1 MALKTRFDYYGLT
14 TGIKTERL
22 YPVSRMVSTVTG
34 LTVQRNKAIVGRNAF
49 AHEAGIHQDGML
61 KERST
66 YEIMR
71 PEEVGVPK
79 TDLVLGKHSGRT
91 ALRDR
96 VNELGYHLT
105 EAQLE
110 ILFVDFKAL
119 ADKKKE
125 VYDEDLVVLI
135 EKHIQDVTAHWS
147 LVSLHTTAGTNVI
160 PTATVSIRR
169 PDGQEVTDAAT
180 GDGPV
185 DAIFKAVE
193 RVTGIAANLREFAV
207 RGVTSGKDA
216 QGEVSLEL
224 EVESDARSF
233 RGRAA
238 STDIIEAS
246 AEAYINAVN
255 AIASRR
261 DRDHPREVIGRPG
274 AGA

>member
-1 MALKTRFDYYGLT
+1 
-14 TGIKTERL
+14 
-22 YPVSRMVSTVTG
+22 
-34 LTVQRNKAIVGRNAF
+34 
-49 AHEAGIHQDGML
+49 ML

-79 TDLVLGKHSGRT
+79 TDLVLGKHSGRH

-96 VNELGYHLT
+96 VNELGYHLSD
-105 EAQLE
+105 AQME
-110 ILFVDFKAL
+110 TLFEDFKNL

-125 VYDEDLVVLI
+125 VYDEDLIVLV

-147 LVSLHTTAGTNVI
+147 LVGLHTVAGSNVI
-160 PTATVSIRR
+160 PTATVQIRR
-169 PDGQEVTDAAT
+169 PDGEIVQDAAT

-207 RGVTSGKDA
+207 RGVTQGKDA

-224 EVESDARSF
+224 EVESDDRAF

-246 AEAYINAVN
+246 AEAYLNAVN
-255 AIASRR
+255 AIATRR

>member
-1 MALKTRFDYYGLT
+1 
-14 TGIKTERL
+14 
-22 YPVSRMVSTVTG
+22 
-34 LTVQRNKAIVGRNAF
+34 
-49 AHEAGIHQDGML
+49 
-61 KERST
+61 
-66 YEIMR
+66 MR

-79 TDLVLGKHSGRT
+79 TDLVLGKHSGRH

-96 VNELGYHLT
+96 VHELGYHLAD
-105 EAQLE
+105 AQLDT
-110 ILFVDFKAL
+110 LFEDFKVL

-125 VYDEDLVVLI
+125 VYDEDLIVLI
-135 EKHIQDVTAHWS
+135 EKYIQDVPAHWS
-147 LVSLHTTAGTNVI
+147 LVSLHTTAGTSVI
-160 PTATVSIRR
+160 PTATVQIRR
-169 PDGQEVTDAAT
+169 PDGEIVQDAAI

-207 RGVTSGKDA
+207 RGVTQGKDA

-224 EVESDARSF
+224 EVESDDRSF

-246 AEAYINAVN
+246 AEAYLNAVN
-255 AIASRR
+255 AIATRR